1 MSTDGKPSFHLV
13 RSCTSFMRPF
23 EFHFAAV
30 NAPPPENNPVVF
42 SQLIRTLGVS
52 PKLSFH
58 DVYSLDE
65 PALLALIPRPAVA
78 LIFIAPTA
86 VYHATRDAELE
97 RTELFDGTGDSPVLW
112 FRQTIREACGLIG
125 LLHAV
130 CNGEAKQHIAPGSLL
145 DELRTK
151 AVPLRREDRAKLLY
165 ESEALERAH
174 ASAAQ
179 LGDTSAPPLGVH
191 EAGGAFVCF
200 VKGDDGHLWELAG
213 FAKGPIDHGQLAE
226 GEDVLSEKAVELG
239 VRAFME
245 KGEGNVGFSLVA
257 LAPSEE

>member
-1 MSTDGKPSFHLV
+1 MAASEETSILV
-13 RSCTSFMRPF
+13 NGRKTVVPL
-23 EFHFAAV
+23 
-30 NAPPPENNPVVF
+30 ENNPVVF
-42 SQLIRTLGVS
+42 SHLIRILGVS

-65 PALLALIPRPAVA
+65 PALLALIPRPALA

-97 RTELFDGTGDSPVLW
+97 RTELYDGTGDSPVLW

-130 CNGEAKQHIAPGSLL
+130 CNGGAKQHIAPGSLL

-245 KGEGNVGFSLVA
+245 KGEGSVGFSLVA